1 MCVRGTFG
9 ISIVLHV
16 SLGARFL
23 QLTNDVYVPDRD
35 RSNTS
40 STLLTPVRDAYIH
53 MCSQMIPPLP
63 ISFVVLSPAAPS
75 TRTRT
80 PPTHPP
86 SSPARP
92 ARVVAVARVARWR
105 TRRCP
110 RATTRTRGKA
120 ALPPPRASCPGWLA
134 GWASHLQWCYC
145 VRAAGPAEGGWPGS
159 PSTSAEYYGDWMAH
173 GSGGVTGS
181 VAFTVGLGGTC
192 TYYVCCCLCTFS
204 GLRVFFSVC
213 YSCWAC
219 TLREDGEQ

>member
-53 MCSQMIPPLP
+53 MCSQMIPLLP
-63 ISFVVLSPAAPS
+63 ISIVVLSPAAPT

-110 RATTRTRGKA
+110 RATTRTRGKPLCRPP
-120 ALPPPRASCPGWLA
+120 ALAVPAGWLVGLPICSDA
-134 GWASHLQWCYC
+134 TAC
-145 VRAAGPAEGGWPGS
+145 VRACGRP
-159 PSTSAEYYGDWMAH
+159 
-173 GSGGVTGS
+173 SGGRLAGVPIHYCG
-181 VAFTVGLGGTC
+181 VLRGLDGT
-192 TYYVCCCLCTFS
+192 
-204 GLRVFFSVC
+204 RK
-213 YSCWAC
+213 
-219 TLREDGEQ
+219 